1 MYHTYPYKARIP
13 ILIDGKYE
21 TRTFTS
27 RDDVYAVIDLLAEE
41 VHQRNKEGSSF
52 NVAESVIKQL
62 PFFTCNNVLLDT
74 QAQKDIS
81 RYLYS
86 ENFGVQPHKGS
97 YGEQPRKWVEKSF
110 LIRKIIESKKS
121 EAINHGTRQQNNS

>member
-1 MYHTYPYKARIP
+1 VHHTYPYKARIP

-27 RDDVYAVIDLLAEE
+27 KEDVYAVIDLLIEE

-52 NVAESVIKQL
+52 NIAESVVRQL
-62 PFFTCNNVLLDT
+62 PFFTCTNVLLDK

-81 RYLYS
+81 RYLYA
-86 ENFGVQPHKGS
+86 ENFGVPPYKGS
-97 YGEQPRKWVEKSF
+97 YGEQPSKWIEKSF
-110 LIRKIIESKKS
+110 LIKKIIESKKT
-121 EAINHGTRQQNNS
+121 EAMNHGKR

>member
-1 MYHTYPYKARIP
+1 MHHTYPYKARIP

-27 RDDVYAVIDLLAEE
+27 KEDVYAVIDLLIEE

-52 NVAESVIKQL
+52 NIAESVVRQL
-62 PFFTCNNVLLDT
+62 PFFTCTNVLLDK

-81 RYLYS
+81 RYLYA
-86 ENFGVQPHKGS
+86 ENFGVQPYKGS
-97 YGEQPRKWVEKSF
+97 YGEQPSKWVEKSF
-110 LIRKIIESKKS
+110 LIKKIIESKKT
-121 EAINHGTRQQNNS
+121 EAMNHGKR

>member
-27 RDDVYAVIDLLAEE
+27 KDDVYAVIDLLVEE

-52 NVAESVIKQL
+52 NVAESVTKQL
-62 PFFTCNNVLLDT
+62 PFFTCKNVLLDS

-81 RYLYS
+81 RYIYS
-86 ENFGVQPHKGS
+86 QQFGISPYKGA
-97 YGEQPRKWVEKSF
+97 YGEQPSKWVEKSF
-110 LIRKIIESKKS
+110 IIKKTIESKKS
-121 EAINHGTRQQNNS
+121 EAINYGK